1 MADLRPRATWTRVS
15 LEAAFVSKPQINAWI
30 VLPELKLLTE
40 SFALVGIVL
49 QRPGARDFEPVVVL
63 MEIAHGG
70 AVTELSLQVVL
81 DPTVELHGGPV
92 ALSSQR
98 GIFDERQDRFAH
110 LLLGQ
115 DASATAATA
124 RNEAVKTGKIEGLDK
139 A

>member
-1 MADLRPRATWTRVS
+1 MAEGFAPIS
-15 LEAAFVSKPQINAWI
+15 I
-30 VLPELKLLTE
+30 V
-40 SFALVGIVL
+40 F

-70 AVTELSLQVVL
+70 AVTELGLQVVL

-92 ALSSQR
+92 ALSGQR
-98 GIFDERQDRFAH
+98 GIFDEWQDRFAY
-110 LLLGQ
+110 LLLRQ
-115 DASATAATA
+115 DAAATATTA